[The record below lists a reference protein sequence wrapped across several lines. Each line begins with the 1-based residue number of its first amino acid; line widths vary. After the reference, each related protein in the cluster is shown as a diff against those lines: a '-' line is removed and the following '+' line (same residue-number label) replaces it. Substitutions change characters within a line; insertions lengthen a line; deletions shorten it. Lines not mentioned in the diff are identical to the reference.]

1 MTENYLDHFDDLDA
15 WDADDYDSADEA
27 IHNIT
32 NDIVF
37 RPPEPPPPPA
47 AIAAWWTDR
56 RNRPRVAPS
65 DARTLSHEIAR
76 HLATMHLR
84 NIIRPNANNSRTH
97 EAMHDLTE
105 EIAEQMLNHAPDDLE
120 RLEAEIT
127 SAEDPP
133 CHSIAEHLN
142 ECLNQIAALSPTDV
156 RTGAVDAA
164 DAWRETLE

>member
-1 MTENYLDHFDDLDA
+1 MTDPHESYFDDLDA
-15 WDADDYDSADEA
+15 WDADDYDSAEEA
-27 IHNIT
+27 VSGIT

-37 RPPEPPPPPA
+37 RPPA

-56 RNRPRVAPS
+56 RNRRRVAPS
-65 DARTLSHEIAR
+65 DARPLSHEIAR

-105 EIAEQMLNHAPDDLE
+105 EIAEQMISHAPDDLE
-120 RLEAEIT
+120 RLETEIT
-127 SAEDPP
+127 NAEDPP
-133 CHSIAEHLN
+133 CHPIAAHLN
-142 ECLNQIAALSPTDV
+142 ECLNQVAALSPTDV
-156 RTGAVDAA
+156 RTSAVDAA